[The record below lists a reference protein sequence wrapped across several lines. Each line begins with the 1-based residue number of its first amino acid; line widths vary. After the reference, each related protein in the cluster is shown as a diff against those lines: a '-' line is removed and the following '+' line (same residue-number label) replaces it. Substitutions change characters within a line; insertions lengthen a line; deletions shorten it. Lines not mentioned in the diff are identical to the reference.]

1 MKQILGVTSIKS
13 DVGFFKAGM
22 DSLMVEELSDKIQ
35 KDIGK
40 GFIISPTHIFQYP
53 NIESLANYLEET
65 LFPESEKIEKG
76 TEEAQELLF
85 QMRKLKSSYKQN

>member
-1 MKQILGVTSIKS
+1 
-13 DVGFFKAGM
+13 M

-65 LFPESEKIEKG
+65 LFPESEKIEKE
-76 TEEAQELLF
+76 TEEAQESSVSDEEIKKII
-85 QMRKLKSSYKQN
+85 QAKLEQLEK